1 MPELSSE
8 RDRQFRRMSEV
19 AREIFAA
26 ALKNASIENAF
37 ARNVHCERRV
47 LRIGNDLHDLDS
59 YHRVFVVSIGKA
71 AHAMAAALAEQVGS
85 GLEGIVA
92 APAEGPGQSPA
103 SLTHTNNVQTSQV
116 RGFRYFR
123 GGHPTPT
130 AESIRAANAIRKSL
144 EALDAAAL
152 VIFMISGGG
161 SSIVEKPVATLP
173 ALTLNDEEIS
183 LSDLAA
189 TYRALVH
196 SGAPIAEINAIRKH
210 LSAVKGG
217 RLAQAAYPAQQVSI
231 LVSDVP
237 DATPDALA
245 SGPTM
250 PDSTSVHD
258 CERIAAKYGLVDQ
271 FPKSVAD
278 LFHQHALEE
287 TPKSDDPA
295 FVRARWWTVLSNKVA
310 LDEAAAA
317 ATRAGF
323 AVEVDNSCD
332 DWPYDKAADY
342 LLNRLRELRS
352 KVSRVCLISGGE
364 VTVAVRNGGIGGRNQ
379 QFALACAEL
388 ISGDDITV
396 LSAGTDGID
405 GNSPAAGAVVD
416 GSTLDRVGRVEGRPT
431 ACTELVEGSRG
442 LREPALS
449 ASRRVEPVRHALSS
463 FNTYPLFDALGDAIV
478 TGPTGN
484 NLRDLRILLAY

>member
-1 MPELSSE
+1 MLPISPE
-8 RDRQFRRMSEV
+8 RDQQFRRMRDT
-19 AREIFAA
+19 AREIFTT

-47 LRIGNDLHDLDS
+47 LRIGDDLYDLDS
-59 YHRVFVVSIGKA
+59 YNRVFVVSIGKA
-71 AHAMAAALAEQVGS
+71 AHTMAAALEAHLGS
-85 GLEGIVA
+85 SLEGIVA
-92 APAEGPGQSPA
+92 SSVEPE
-103 SLTHTNNVQTSQV
+103 SQV
-116 RGFRYFR
+116 RGLRYFR

-130 AESIRAANAIRKSL
+130 DESILAASAILNSL
-144 EALDAAAL
+144 TALDSASL

-161 SSIVEKPVATLP
+161 SSIVEKPVDA
-173 ALTLNDEEIS
+173 EIS
-183 LSDLAA
+183 LPDLAA
-189 TYRALVH
+189 TYRTLVH

-237 DATPDALA
+237 DDTPDALA

-250 PDSTSVHD
+250 PDSTSISD
-258 CERIAAKYGLVDQ
+258 CERIAAKYNLVDQ
-271 FPKSVAD
+271 FPSSVAD
-278 LFHQHALEE
+278 LFRRHALDE

-310 LDEAAAA
+310 VDEAAAA

-332 DWPYDKAADY
+332 DWPYEKAADY
-342 LLNRLRELRS
+342 LLNRLRGLRS

-364 VTVAVRNGGIGGRNQ
+364 VTVTVRNGGIGGRNQ
-379 QFALACAEL
+379 QFALACAEQ
-388 ISGDDITV
+388 ISGHDITV

-405 GNSPAAGAVVD
+405 GNSPVAGAVVD
-416 GSTLDRVGRVEGRPT
+416 GSTVLRVGDPAGDRNDGVE
-431 ACTELVEGSRG
+431 A
-442 LREPALS
+442 
-449 ASRRVEPVRHALSS
+449 VRHALSS
-463 FNTYPLFDALGDAIV
+463 LNAYPLFDALGDTVI
-478 TGPTGN
+478 TGHTGN

>member
-1 MPELSSE
+1 MPQSPADPASGALFPEM
-8 RDRQFRRMSEV
+8 RDR
-19 AREIFAA
+19 ARVIFDHALAECGIPQAFSRKLQCRGRHLQSGNEIYD
-26 ALKNASIENAF
+26 LRAF
-37 ARNVHCERRV
+37 ERI
-47 LRIGNDLHDLDS
+47 L
-59 YHRVFVVSIGKA
+59 VVSIGKA
-71 AHAMAAALAEQVGS
+71 GHSMAEVFANIVDT
-85 GLEGIVA
+85 GLTGIIA
-92 APAEGPGQSPA
+92 APTAPPA
-103 SLTHTNNVQTSQV
+103 QLF
-116 RGFRYFR
+116 GFRYFT
-123 GGHPTPT
+123 GGHPLPNDD
-130 AESIRAANAIRKSL
+130 SLRAGDAILR
-144 EALDAAAL
+144 L
-152 VIFMISGGG
+152 VHGLSPETLAVFLISGGA
-161 SSIVEKPVATLP
+161 SAIAEKPISDGITLQ
-173 ALTLNDEEIS
+173 DVVE
-183 LSDLAA
+183 

-250 PDSTSVHD
+250 PDSTSIDD
-258 CERIAAKYGLVDQ
+258 CERIAAKYNLVDQ
-271 FPKSVAD
+271 FPSSVTS
-278 LFHQHALEE
+278 LFRQHALDE

-310 LDEAAAA
+310 IDEAAAA

-332 DWPYDKAADY
+332 DWPYDQAAAY
-342 LLNRLRELRS
+342 LLNRLQELRS
-352 KVSRVCLISGGE
+352 RVSRICLISGGE
-364 VTVAVRNGGIGGRNQ
+364 VTVTVRNGGIGGRNQ
-379 QFALACAEL
+379 QFALACAEP
-388 ISGDDITV
+388 ISGQDITV

-416 GSTLDRVGRVEGRPT
+416 GSTLDRSDSDCADSARVDTRARG
-431 ACTELVEGSRG
+431 TEAARQ
-442 LREPALS
+442 
-449 ASRRVEPVRHALSS
+449 ALSS
-463 FNTYPLFDALGDAIV
+463 FNAYPFFGALGDTII